1 MSLIDRV
8 RRTLQ
13 REQLTT
19 PTTRVVVA
27 LSGGPDSTA
36 LAHVMRALHD
46 EGQLQFVALAHLN
59 HQLRSAASADAE
71 FCVRMAASLD
81 RPITVEAADVGARA
95 AAERRSVEDA
105 AHAARYEFFA
115 RAAAAWHADVVA
127 LGHTRDDQ
135 AETFLLRLLRG
146 AGARGLASMYP
157 RAGVVIRPLLDSARA
172 DVQAFLDHHGIPSLH
187 DESNDD
193 VAIPRNR
200 IRAELL
206 PLLKQKFNPGVVDA
220 LASSAQLARMD
231 EAYLQA
237 AAQEWLRLHVRTGP
251 AAWRVDAESVAAL
264 PGAVGW
270 RVVQQLMISA
280 AAGRAV
286 GFDDVERAWKV
297 VSGETSRFD
306 GPGQRVERV
315 GSDVVLTGRP
325 AGSAGRPPAGS
336 SRPVAEFRHALP
348 IPGEVAIA
356 EIGCVMSAEV
366 AVSVH
371 DVPPPDG
378 VMAIVP
384 KHKVAG
390 GLAVRNRRAG
400 DRLRATAV
408 GRRKLQDLL
417 VDRKVPREARDR
429 LPIVVDAQD
438 RIVWVAGYVV
448 DREFRVTDPAQ
459 AVVVLRLKGV
469 GGSC

>member
-1 MSLIDRV
+1 MSLIDQV

-36 LAHVMRALHD
+36 LAHIMRTLHD
-46 EGQLQFVALAHLN
+46 QGQLQFVALAHLN
-59 HQLRSAASADAE
+59 HQLRSAAAADAE
-71 FCVRMAASLD
+71 FCVRMAGALD

-95 AAERRSVEDA
+95 AAEHRSVEDA
-105 AHAARYEFFA
+105 AHVARYEFFA

-127 LGHTRDDQ
+127 VGHTRDDQ

-157 RAGVVIRPLLDSARA
+157 RAGIVIRPLLDSTRV
-172 DVQAFLDHHGIPSLH
+172 DVKAFLERRGIPSLH

-206 PLLKQKFNPGVVDA
+206 PLLKQKFNPAVVDA
-220 LASSAQLARMD
+220 LASSAHLARMD
-231 EAYLQA
+231 EAYLQE
-237 AAQEWLRLHVRTGP
+237 AAQDWLRLNVRTAPGT
-251 AAWRVDAESVAAL
+251 WRVAAEALTAL
-264 PGAVGW
+264 PGALGW
-270 RVVQQLMISA
+270 RVVQQLMTTA
-280 AAGRAV
+280 AQGRPV
-286 GFDDVERAWKV
+286 GFEDVARAWKV
-297 VSGETSRFD
+297 VAGETPRFD
-306 GPGQRVERV
+306 GPGQAVERV
-315 GSDVVLTGRP
+315 GPDVVLTGRP
-325 AGSAGRPPAGS
+325 AGSAGRRPAVS
-336 SRPVAEFRHALP
+336 SRPVTEFSHALP
-348 IPGEVAIA
+348 IPGEVALP

-371 DVPPPDG
+371 DVPPADG
-378 VMAIVP
+378 VMAVVP

-417 VDRKVPREARDR
+417 VDRKVPREERDR

-438 RIVWVAGYVV
+438 RIVWVAGHVV